1 MSGPRS
7 PEITEE
13 RIQPDVAA
21 IRVRGEL
28 DLATVGEL
36 EATVARAVEQ
46 RLVPM
51 LIDLSG
57 CRFIDSSVL
66 ALLVDL
72 RTNLQTRLGDSDG
85 RPHLAI
91 AADAQPLRV
100 LRITGIDHQIPI
112 FPSVPDAL
120 RALDGTSARAEGD
133 GHGSAEASAD
143 PTARGP

>member
-1 MSGPRS
+1 VSVPKP
-7 PEITEE
+7 PEITQE
-13 RIQPDVAA
+13 RIQAGIAA
-21 IRVRGEL
+21 IRVRGEV

-72 RTNLQTRLGDSDG
+72 RTNLRTRLGDGDG
-85 RPHLAI
+85 RPHLAVI
-91 AADAQPLRV
+91 AEDQPLRV

-112 FPSVPDAL
+112 FPTMNDAL
-120 RALDGTSARAEGD
+120 QTLDGAGPD
-133 GHGSAEASAD
+133 GHA
-143 PTARGP
+143 

>member
-1 MSGPRS
+1 MQSTPIGGGTAVSAPKL

-13 RIQPDVAA
+13 RIEPGIAA

-28 DLATVGEL
+28 DLATVGAL

-51 LIDLSG
+51 LIDLSE

-72 RTNLQTRLGDSDG
+72 RTNLRTRLGDGDG
-85 RPHLAI
+85 RPHLAVV
-91 AADAQPLRV
+91 AEDQPLRV
-100 LRITGIDHQIPI
+100 LRITGMDRQIPI
-112 FPSVPDAL
+112 FSTMPEAL
-120 RALDGTSARAEGD
+120 QALDGAG
-133 GHGSAEASAD
+133 AD
-143 PTARGP
+143 RHA